1 MVLKCVYKINIE
13 EQIESSLK
21 WEHGCHF
28 KNLKDIGTTVLC
40 TYLLMM

>member
-1 MVLKCVYKINIE
+1 MVLKCVYKINTE
-13 EQIESSLK
+13 EQIESTLK

-28 KNLKDIGTTVLC
+28 KNLKDIGILC